1 MIRHTLRNPRRR
13 LAMGTALAAL
23 AAAQTVAAPNAM
35 AKAPPATAS
44 VDIPMPASPAGNA
57 PIKVLDQ
64 PMQQGGAPAQQVHP
78 GMAVSPQWWE
88 AFGSPALNALVARA
102 LAANTDLAAAQAR
115 MAQAQ
120 ALAGAARGGLL
131 PQVDAGLTS
140 ERQRLSAALST
151 PLANPNPQV
160 FSLHTAQ
167 ISVSYAPDLFGGGAA
182 RLRSARAAAAQA
194 QAQADAVRN
203 MVAANVVLEVIRHA
217 ALTAEIEA
225 TREAIDS
232 NQQVL
237 GLLRQREKVGA
248 AGRADVTAQV
258 AAVAAI
264 QGVLP
269 PLKQQHAANLA
280 ALSVLL
286 GEAPG
291 AALETAPGV
300 RSAALP
306 TLDELTVPADVPLVL
321 PADLLIVRPDV
332 AASAAALEGAAA
344 DVKVAMAARL
354 PQINLSATAG
364 GTAEDFGR
372 MFVDGNPFWQLL
384 GGLAA
389 PIFHGGT
396 LKRQEQAARAALDA
410 AKASYKGTA
419 LQAFADV
426 SNALSALANDTAA
439 LDVAQRGDDAAASSL
454 IMVKRQLELG
464 AVGTLQVLNASAT
477 AQTAR
482 AQYVGSRA
490 ARLADTVG
498 LFTAL
503 GGGVRQLPAAPGA
516 SGPAASGH

>member
-1 MIRHTLRNPRRR
+1 MIAQTLRGSR
-13 LAMGTALAAL
+13 LGPVLGTALATL
-23 AAAQTVAAPNAM
+23 AAAQIVAVPLAS

-44 VDIPMPASPAGNA
+44 VDVPLPPTPTGYAPA
-57 PIKVLDQ
+57 KVLDQ
-64 PMQQGGAPAQQVHP
+64 PMQQGNAGAQQVHA
-78 GMAVSPQWWE
+78 GMAVSAQWWE

-102 LAANTDLAAAQAR
+102 LAANTDLAAARAR

-140 ERQRLSAALST
+140 ERQRLSATLST
-151 PLANPNPQV
+151 PLADPNPQV

-167 ISVSYAPDLFGGGAA
+167 VSVSYAPDLFGGGAA

-194 QAQADAVRN
+194 QAQADGVRN

-248 AGRADVTAQV
+248 AGRADVTAQA
-258 AAVAAI
+258 AAVAAVE
-264 QGVLP
+264 GALP

-291 AALETAPGV
+291 APLETAPGV
-300 RSAALP
+300 KSAPLP
-306 TLDELTVPADVPLVL
+306 TLDELAVPADVPLVL
-321 PADLLIVRPDV
+321 PADLLVVRPDV

-384 GGLAA
+384 GGITA

-396 LKRQEQAARAALDA
+396 LKRQEQAARDALDA
-410 AKASYKGTA
+410 AKAGYKGTA

-482 AQYVGSRA
+482 AQFVAARA

-503 GGGVRQLPAAPGA
+503 GGGVRQLPT
-516 SGPAASGH
+516 GPAGPAPVASGH